1 MEHCRLGLHG
11 WVIVALGLSLGACG
25 GDEEVAAPATAGT
38 PGSSIANRAPTIA
51 GSPATSAVAG
61 TQYSFTPT
69 VTDANGGTLTFSIA
83 NLPSWATF
91 SSTTGRVQGTPAA
104 ANVGTFANIAISV
117 SDGQDSVQLAPF
129 SIVVSDAAN
138 RAPTITGT
146 PTTTV
151 AQGAQYVFA
160 PVASDPDGD
169 SLTFSIANKP
179 AWASFIAS
187 SGTLSGI
194 PPTGA
199 AGTYSNIQISVTDG
213 QTKTSL
219 PAFSIVVGVG
229 ENSAPTISG
238 NPPTTAP
245 SGQAYVFK
253 PSASDPEGQ
262 ALRFSITG
270 LPVWA
275 TFDTATGALAGTPS
289 ATAAGTYSS
298 IVISVSDGLASSALA
313 PFSITVTSTNAPPTI
328 SGAPPTSA
336 TVDQAYSFTPSA
348 SDKDGQTLKF
358 SIANKPAWAQFSTST
373 GRLYGT
379 PTAANLG
386 TFSNIVI
393 SVSDGQA
400 STSLG
405 AFALTVKSGTLGT
418 ATLSWLPPTE
428 NVDGTPVTNLA
439 GYRIAYGQS
448 ATNLSQLLTIP
459 NSGITSAMI
468 EGLASGTWYF
478 AVKAYTT
485 SNVESDLS
493 NLAQKTVY

>member
-1 MEHCRLGLHG
+1 MVIARGIGRRL
-11 WVIVALGLSLGACG
+11 WIVAAIVVGSSS
-25 GDEEVAAPATAGT
+25 VFTAAHAQNLAPVISGTPPATAAAGQAYEFRPT
-38 PGSSIANRAPTIA
+38 ASDPDSSRL
-51 GSPATSAVAG
+51 
-61 TQYSFTPT
+61 SFAISGQPRWLKF
-69 VTDANGGTLTFSIA
+69 DRK
-83 NLPSWATF
+83 
-91 SSTTGRVQGTPAA
+91 TGRVYGEPGARDAGTTRPI
-104 ANVGTFANIAISV
+104 TITV
-117 SDGQDSVQLAPF
+117 SDGKL
-129 SIVVSDAAN
+129 SDALPAF
-138 RAPTITGT
+138 TISVTAGGKPWISGT
-146 PTTTV
+146 PPTSAREKELYGFV
-151 AQGAQYVFA
+151 PQAG
-160 PVASDPDGD
+160 DPDGD
-169 SLTFSIANKP
+169 SLTFSIVNKP

-199 AGTYSNIQISVTDG
+199 AGTYSNIQISVSDG
-213 QTKTSL
+213 QTKTAL
-219 PAFSIVVGVG
+219 PAFSIVVAVG
-229 ENSAPTISG
+229 DNSAPTISG

-245 SGQAYVFK
+245 SGQAYYFK

-313 PFSITVTSTNAPPTI
+313 PFSITVTTTNTPPTI
-328 SGAPPTSA
+328 SGVPPTNV
-336 TVDQAYSFTPSA
+336 TVGQSYSFTPSA
-348 SDKDGQTLKF
+348 SDKDGQALKF

-379 PTAANLG
+379 PTSANLG

-393 SVSDGQA
+393 SVSDGLA
-400 STSLG
+400 SSSLG

-418 ATLSWLPPTE
+418 ATLFWLPPTE

-448 ATNLSQLLTIP
+448 ATNLSLSLNIP
-459 NSGITSAMI
+459 SASITSAMI